1 MRAVLTIALAAA
13 LLAPP
18 AVGQEAERRPVGASA
33 AYWTCS
39 RQAASMASERTCL
52 SDELARVRW
61 ALRQAEESSR
71 DDPESVALWQRSA
84 DHDCAKEGE
93 LAGSGNSAGD
103 SETACWIERTTERL
117 AYVRRFGNW

>member
-1 MRAVLTIALAAA
+1 MRVALTLALATA
-13 LLAPP
+13 LLGAP

-52 SDELARVRW
+52 RDELARVRW
-61 ALRQAEESSR
+61 ALRQAEESGGS
-71 DDPESVALWQRSA
+71 DAESAALWQRSA
-84 DHDCAKEGE
+84 DHDCLKEGQ

-103 SETACWIERTTERL
+103 RETACQIERATERL
-117 AYVRRFGNW
+117 AYVRRSGNW